1 MVDRKDIGFWL
12 EGPNARTDGGGD
24 YPGQR
29 LGMPRGLRRD
39 RTGRR
44 VLGVLID
51 WTLCTIAYGVFGV
64 PLPFTEL
71 AGARGWVVLV
81 VFAVENLLLVGTLGF
96 TIGHRIA
103 GLRVRSISGAGQ
115 AAAGDRAD
123 RALQLFLPAI
133 LGSRWSGGCTTRR
146 QGPSS
151 SGSDLSAVLHDLLD
165 APCGVGKDVGH
176 LPALLCRRPCWRQA
190 RRASSRSWAIA
201 DSTSCRTPGGEFFHV
216 SSAPP
221 TGWRC
226 CGPGGRP
233 RAARCAGLA
242 LAADPGAHLFG
253 ELAHRVVEVALER
266 GDVVGAAWTSARPA
280 SVIR

>member
-1 MVDRKDIGFWL
+1 MVDRKDIGSWL

-29 LGMPRGLRRD
+29 LGMPREGSGAIGRV
-39 RTGRR
+39 GRR

-51 WTLCTIAYGVFGV
+51 WTLCTLIAYGVFGV

-103 GLRVRSISGAGQ
+103 GLRGAVDLRRAGQ

-123 RALQLFLPAI
+123 RALCSSCPRCSGIAMV
-133 LGSRWSGGCTTRR
+133 GGCTTRR

-176 LPALLCRRPCWRQA
+176 LLALLCEAVLAPPGALPRGA
-190 RRASSRSWAIA
+190 GRSP
-201 DSTSCRTPGGEFFHV
+201 TPPPVGPRGEFFHV

-233 RAARCAGLA
+233 RAARCAGLCS
-242 LAADPGAHLFG
+242 GC
-253 ELAHRVVEVALER
+253 
-266 GDVVGAAWTSARPA
+266 
-280 SVIR
+280 